1 MAGKPSTQDRAVT
14 PVIGVI
20 LIVAITVILASIV
33 GVYALDLGSGISEGN
48 PPAMSFDF
56 NYKTSGGSDSL
67 NVTFEAGD
75 KVDAERLELVVSG
88 AQDADNNGRYAFTDD
103 AGLNADSGTFESG
116 ESVTL
121 NETITGNSPL
131 DLGEATVRVVW
142 TSQNTNPDATRS
154 ATVATWTGPEA

>member
-1 MAGKPSTQDRAVT
+1 MQLTRFAREDDAVS

-33 GVYALDLGSGISEGN
+33 GVYALGLGSGITEGN
-48 PPAMSFDF
+48 PPGMSFDF

-67 NVTFEAGD
+67 NVTFKAGD

-88 AQDADNNGRYAFTDD
+88 ASPSDTNDRYAFTDEP
-103 AGLNADSGTFESG
+103 GVDSGTFEAE

-121 NETITGNSPL
+121 DKNDVTGSPDI
-131 DLGEATVRVVW
+131 DLSGATVRVVW

-154 ATVATWTGPEA
+154 STVAVWTGPEA